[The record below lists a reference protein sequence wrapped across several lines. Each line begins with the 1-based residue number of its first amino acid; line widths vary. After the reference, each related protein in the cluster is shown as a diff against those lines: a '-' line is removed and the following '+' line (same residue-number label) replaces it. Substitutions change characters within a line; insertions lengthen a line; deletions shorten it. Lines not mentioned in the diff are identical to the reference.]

1 METHL
6 ILQSLSLVRAR
17 TICSNSA
24 TLSIAVA
31 SLSLLELVFSSE
43 EYSLIWS
50 KRSVLI
56 HHGEVSLC
64 STPGVIVYDHLYY
77 PCDILCCLLQAGQ
90 LEKHYPWHYQASNSP
105 SYTGVGSVTDVTTN
119 LEKYFI
125 IILTQNIS
133 NFSDIM

>member
-1 METHL
+1 M

-43 EYSLIWS
+43 DYSLIWS
-50 KRSVLI
+50 KRSGDILI

-90 LEKHYPWHYQASNSP
+90 LEYLDPWYYQASNSP